1 MISRTVPAGAAV
13 VAATAMAVLAPAVNA
28 AAAAAPAPGRT
39 VRASPAPA
47 LAPPNPDAAGWDARN
62 VYFSG
67 NPRVLFTSPW
77 YSGVGRHMLPFGCT
91 SAPYYARSAACAYR
105 SGFHHG
111 VDMAVR
117 TGTVIKAGYSGRILD
132 GSTMGPAYGANRFR
146 LRATVNGVTKDFLIG
161 HTAKNYVKVGQ
172 WVTAGQAIAV
182 AGASGAPD
190 GTHLHLEVRP
200 VNGGLASA
208 HNPYPYGRFA
218 AVGSL

>member
-1 MISRTVPAGAAV
+1 
-13 VAATAMAVLAPAVNA
+13 
-28 AAAAAPAPGRT
+28 
-39 VRASPAPA
+39 
-47 LAPPNPDAAGWDARN
+47 
-62 VYFSG
+62 
-67 NPRVLFTSPW
+67 
-77 YSGVGRHMLPFGCT
+77 MLPFGCT
-91 SAPYYARSAACAYR
+91 PAPYYARSAACAYR

-117 TGTVIKAGYSGRILD
+117 TGTVIKAGYAGRILD

-172 WVTAGQAIAV
+172 WVTAGQVMAV

-208 HNPYPYGRFA
+208 QNPYPYGRFA